1 MIRTWDIVTV
11 YLIGIVS
18 FGHVKPS
25 NAVCM
30 CPLTRQHASYFG
42 MMTGVCCIV
51 LTA

>member
-18 FGHVKPS
+18 SAHVKSS

-30 CPLTRQHASYFG
+30 CPLTQQQASYFG
-42 MMTGVCCIV
+42 MMTGVCRIM